1 MKIDKSKIK
10 FQTYSFSYGT
20 TSFRVSELKYKIEI
34 QLIRLKEL
42 RDIFPQKKWKD
53 LQEIYFEILVE
64 ENLAKATS
72 NNKAK
77 DARQKTSSLV
87 DLGLVDE
94 ERNLTEIGEKLY
106 SINRDKKFKFDNI
119 FFLRDDAYI
128 YFEQLLKVK
137 FDKKKRYYNE
147 FDITPF
153 LALIYLIL
161 ELGTISIKSFKYA
174 FPLCQNFNDVE
185 ELKEFLKQNS
195 NFDIYLYLQNKI
207 SSKSNYQDALKYFL
221 ENEKNLDTFQTI
233 LMDRKSKKST
243 NIYLALY
250 QELRYFKPTREKFN
264 KLKEIVNEF
273 GSSKLKPEFRKRLEL
288 NNFDKFKE
296 LDFNYKDED
305 IFYFIHT
312 SKWKVNLEDYY
323 DLNRRFLELS
333 EIIIFDNDIYL
344 DELTKLYFEDR
355 FDYRNFDFVFDKK
368 ILFEKVKK
376 RYKIK
381 DKDLRKEII
390 KIKRNQK
397 ISHFNSL
404 IDKYFTNEQL
414 KILFENIKNRKD
426 KTVISYTNWDCDIPT
441 IFEYLVGIVFYKLI
455 GSINLDFLN
464 LSLNANLL
472 PIRFASGNQADI
484 IYELTDEDII
494 IEVTLTTNENQRRM
508 ELEPVIRHLGKYKLN
523 KKNAFAI
530 FIAPYLDPNVL
541 VAFRAYK
548 DLNFYD
554 VKDSSIYVK
563 GLDIL
568 TLSIDDLIC
577 LIDKNL
583 DFNEFIKIKDSL
595 LNEKEIDGVKW
606 YKNSVEKVFKCN

>member
-1 MKIDKSKIK
+1 MKINKSKIK

-106 SINRDKKFKFDNI
+106 SINRNKKFKFDNI

-161 ELGTISIKSFKYA
+161 ELGTISIKSFKYT

-185 ELKEFLKQNS
+185 ELKDFLKQNS
-195 NFDIYLYLQNKI
+195 NFDIYLYLQHKI
-207 SSKSNYQDALKYFL
+207 SSKSNYQEALKYFL
-221 ENEKNLDTFQTI
+221 KNEKNLDTFQTI

-250 QELRYFKPTREKFN
+250 QELKYFEPTQEKFN
-264 KLKEIVNEF
+264 KLKEIVNKF
-273 GSSKLKPEFRKRLEL
+273 GSSKLKPEFRKRLKL

-296 LDFNYKDED
+296 LNFNYEDED

-355 FDYRNFDFVFDKK
+355 FDYRNFDFIFDKK

-376 RYKIK
+376 RYEIK

-426 KTVISYTNWDCDIPT
+426 KMVISYTNWDCDIPT

-484 IYELTDEDII
+484 IYELMDEDII

-554 VKDSSIYVK
+554 VKDSSISVK

-606 YKNSVEKVFKCN
+606 YKNSVEKAFKCN

>member
-137 FDKKKRYYNE
+137 FDKNSYKE

-185 ELKEFLKQNS
+185 ELKDFLKQNS
-195 NFDIYLYLQNKI
+195 DFDIYLYLQNKI
-207 SSKSNYQDALKYFL
+207 LSKSNYQEALKYFL

-233 LMDRKSKKST
+233 LMDRKTKKST
-243 NIYLALY
+243 NIYLSLY
-250 QELRYFKPTREKFN
+250 QELKYFKPTREKFN
-264 KLKEIVNEF
+264 KLKEIVNKF

-288 NNFDKFKE
+288 NKFDKFKE
-296 LDFNYKDED
+296 LNFNYEDED

-344 DELTKLYFEDR
+344 DELTKLYFEDK
-355 FDYRNFDFVFDKK
+355 FDYRNFDFIFDKK
-368 ILFEKVKK
+368 KLFEKVKK
-376 RYKIK
+376 RYKIEN
-381 DKDLRKEII
+381 KDLRKEII

-484 IYELTDEDII
+484 IYELMDEDII

-554 VKDSSIYVK
+554 VKDSSVYVK

-606 YKNSVEKVFKCN
+606 YKNSVEKAFKCN